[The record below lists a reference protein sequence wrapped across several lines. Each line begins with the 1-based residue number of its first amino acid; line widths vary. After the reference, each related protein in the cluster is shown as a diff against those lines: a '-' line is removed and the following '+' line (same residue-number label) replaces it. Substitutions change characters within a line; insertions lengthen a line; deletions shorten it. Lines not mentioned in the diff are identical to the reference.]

1 MFFLIGF
8 LRMAYSVY
16 YRGKIKRERCW
27 QFVGILRSF
36 EHLAFDRTYSVDD
49 SVFEF
54 FVPSEFQADFEHL
67 MDYFISIDLLSEF
80 KKLPNRLELGEPL

>member
-1 MFFLIGF
+1 
-8 LRMAYSVY
+8 MAYSLY
-16 YRGKIKRERCW
+16 YRGKIKREKCW

-54 FVPSEFQADFEHL
+54 FVPHEMQEPFEHL
-67 MDYFISIDLLSEF
+67 MEYFKQEDLLSELQQ
-80 KKLPNRLELGEPL
+80 LPNRIELGEPL